1 MLLGGGRLQ
10 ELVAM
15 EVYSNYRPIGRG
27 VKGALTPTPPPPPTD
42 PRGPL
47 FLTDQPLPLFY
58 SLLFSRSSFFA
69 QKLHRNTCYAGYL
82 QIPLM
87 GSFQFI
93 TTGGSQILFLLKEIA
108 VCIVLFCVALLSLRV
123 V

>member
-27 VKGALTPTPPPPPTD
+27 VMGALTPPPPPQT
-42 PRGPL
+42 PEVHF
-47 FLTDQPLPLFY
+47 FLLTNPSPLFY

-69 QKLHRNTCYAGYL
+69 QKLHRNTCNAGYL

-93 TTGGSQILFLLKEIA
+93 TTGGSQILFLLKEIK

>member
-1 MLLGGGRLQ
+1 MLMGGGRLQ

-15 EVYSNYRPIGRG
+15 EVYSNYRPVGKG
-27 VKGALTPTPPPPPTD
+27 VMGALAPPPPPQT
-42 PRGPL
+42 PEVHF
-47 FLTDQPLPLFY
+47 FLLTSPSPLFY
-58 SLLFSRSSFFA
+58 SLHFSRSSFFA

-93 TTGGSQILFLLKEIA
+93 TTGGSQILFLLKEIK